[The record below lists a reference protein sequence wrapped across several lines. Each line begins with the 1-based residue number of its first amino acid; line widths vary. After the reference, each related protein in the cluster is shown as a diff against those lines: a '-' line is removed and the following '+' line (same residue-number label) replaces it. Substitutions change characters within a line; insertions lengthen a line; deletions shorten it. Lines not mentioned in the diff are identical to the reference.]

1 MKRQSVQDVPTT
13 PHFNFLY
20 GAFGLSKWTIP
31 YLSTNLTIHDAAN
44 SLNLT
49 SELPGAENIRWAIDE
64 LFQRDID
71 WPRVAQ
77 QVLPYLRNT
86 EEPQFFNSITVALL
100 PFDSVTHE
108 LRESFSNKD
117 SWNPPPLT
125 DGDARFEKQMT
136 IGPVSLGFWENWEQT
151 NESGISSG
159 QLRWNP
165 DEIFGVA
172 IDGQHRLA
180 ALKALA
186 KNTGSSLQMQST
198 RVPIILV
205 LFSEALGFE
214 APASNTQIG
223 LLRKLFIDLNKHA
236 RTVSRARQIL
246 LDDRDPQ
253 AICVRQLVSRELSDN
268 LDDLVAAPPRLPLS
282 LIDWHSEQA
291 KFDVGPHITTV
302 LGLDWI
308 VGKCLNISPNKDYAN
323 YAGVRRQI
331 VRLRRSLDLTL
342 DAAYDRVEHL
352 QSTQLSPFTYSDNEL
367 REISAA
373 FTNIWSAP
381 LCQILTGMSCYAD
394 LISLRRQTD
403 SLSLDFQHWHEL
415 RIKAEA
421 DKFEGEA
428 RQEYRRL
435 LGRLSSRQ
443 HEPVVEATLDSIIV
457 TIDGFKSNVLAFNVV
472 FQRAVIEAFLEYAK
486 FGSEQIEQLG
496 LASDEDELDDIDFD
510 DPTWSEDE
518 ASDEIVDDPFDSAEV
533 ESTVS
538 PEHGLSGR
546 ILARTGE
553 FVAAL
558 NLLLENWPEVLD
570 LHCSFDAQDDEE
582 NYRIQFWLG
591 TLLRAE
597 GGVDFT
603 QGASRRA
610 KDLLFSVAALWLY
623 DDRTEPGSGSDFD
636 EFWALCDDPDAPA
649 VVKSIVR
656 AIRRFSGEDGAAGRI
671 LRSRDE
677 DYAEDAGFDEAYWRL
692 RVIWEVLEL

>member
-20 GAFGLSKWTIP
+20 GAFQLSKWTIP
-31 YLSTNLTIHDAAN
+31 YLSTNLTVHDAAN

-71 WPRVAQ
+71 WPRVEQ
-77 QVLPYLRNT
+77 QVLPYLRNA

-100 PFDSVTHE
+100 PFDGTTGE
-108 LRESFSNKD
+108 LRESFSNHG
-117 SWNPPPLT
+117 SWRPPPLT

-136 IGPVSLGFWENWEQT
+136 IGPVSLGFWEDWEET
-151 NESGISSG
+151 HEAGIGSG

-172 IDGQHRLA
+172 LDGQHRLA

-186 KNTGSSLQMQST
+186 KNTGTGVQLQST
-198 RVPIILV
+198 RVPIILL
-205 LFSEALGFE
+205 LFSEDLGFK

-236 RTVSRARQIL
+236 RTVTRARQIL

-291 KFDVGPHITTV
+291 KFDVGPHLTTV

-308 VGKCLNISPNKDYAN
+308 VGRCLNISPIKDYTN
-323 YAGVRRQI
+323 YADVRRQI

-352 QSTQLSPFTYSDNEL
+352 QSTQLSPFTYSDAEL

-373 FTNIWSAP
+373 FTSIWSAP
-381 LCQILTGMSCYAD
+381 LCHILTGISCYGD
-394 LISLRRQTD
+394 LISLRRETH
-403 SLSLDFQHWHEL
+403 SLSLDFQHWYEL
-415 RIKAEA
+415 RIKADA

-428 RQEYRRL
+428 KQEYRRL
-435 LGRLSSRQ
+435 LGRFSSRQ
-443 HEPVVEATLDSIIV
+443 HDPIVEAALESIIEE
-457 TIDGFKSNVLAFNVV
+457 IDAFKNDILAFNVV

-486 FGSEQIEQLG
+486 IGSEQVEE
-496 LASDEDELDDIDFD
+496 LALVSDEDELDDIDFD

-518 ASDEIVDDPFDSAEV
+518 SNDDIPDDPFDSTDVAA
-533 ESTVS
+533 TV
-538 PEHGLSGR
+538 PHEHGLSGR
-546 ILARTGE
+546 ISARAGE

-558 NLLLENWPEVLD
+558 NLLLENWPEILN
-570 LHCSFDAQDDEE
+570 LYCSFEAQEDEE
-582 NYRIQFWLG
+582 SHRIQFWLG

-610 KDLLFSVAALWLY
+610 KDLLFAVAALWLY

-649 VVKSIVR
+649 VVKRIVR

-671 LRSRDE
+671 IRSRDE
-677 DYAEDAGFDEAYWRL
+677 DYTEQSGIDEAYWRL
-692 RVIWEVLEL
+692 RAIWEVLEL